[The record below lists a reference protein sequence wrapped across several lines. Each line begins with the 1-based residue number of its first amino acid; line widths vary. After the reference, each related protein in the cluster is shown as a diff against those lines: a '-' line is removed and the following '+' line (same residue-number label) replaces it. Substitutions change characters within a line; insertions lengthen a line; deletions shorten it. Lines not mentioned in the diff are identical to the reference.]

1 MDALPTLQATAHP
14 TLDGR
19 DNGRASKSNRLGD
32 LQAFQA
38 RIAQKIADAQ
48 SNTQQAQSMLAVQI
62 GAYGVHIP
70 LSDMS
75 NLLAMQEISPV
86 PLAKQWLKGLA
97 VVRAEVLTV
106 LDLAFCFNAYL
117 IENMADLA
125 LIAPVNGSNSSVF
138 QATQTK
144 LLVLNPLIQNQLA
157 VTVDRVFGI
166 VAKDTLTIHSNNHIV
181 DIVDGV
187 VIKQITVDV
196 NGTVFIELS
205 LAELLKSTSFLK
217 LTY

>member
-14 TLDGR
+14 ELDGR
-19 DNGRASKSNRLGD
+19 VSERVTKANRLGD
-32 LQAFQA
+32 LQAFQV
-38 RIAQKIADAQ
+38 RIAQKIVDAQ
-48 SNTQQAQSMLAVQI
+48 SSTQQAQSMLAVQI

-75 NLLAMQEISPV
+75 NLLAMPEISAV
-86 PLAKQWLKGLA
+86 PLARQWLKGLA

-106 LDLAFCFNAYL
+106 LDLAYCLNAYL

-125 LIAPVNGSNSSVF
+125 WIAPVNGSNSSML

-181 DIVDGV
+181 DGV
-187 VIKQITVDV
+187 VIKQVTVDV
-196 NGTVFIELS
+196 NGAVFIELS
-205 LAELLKSTSFLK
+205 LAELLKSTYFLK